1 MLQPIQVL
9 LAVVEVVLE
18 GAVTVVAEVTLPHGH
33 WCQVLPLPGKH
44 KGLIQSMEETP
55 HTKAHSIPP

>member
-18 GAVTVVAEVTLPHGH
+18 GAVTVVAEVTLPHGQLH
-33 WCQVLPLPGKH
+33 QVLLMPGK
-44 KGLIQSMEETP
+44 P
-55 HTKAHSIPP
+55 